1 MLTARLQ
8 ELEAECCKDL
18 EHVSFPEYSAVRGGG
33 GLADIR
39 LGGKEKEGEE
49 EEEERADTPAQER
62 ADTPAQDDTSIIL
75 EVLENLHIETAGG
88 GGKSPGKVA
97 NLLDSSSSVVGRF
110 FFS

>member
-1 MLTARLQ
+1 MLTAGLQ

-18 EHVSFPEYSAVRGGG
+18 EHVAFPEYSAVRGGG

-49 EEEERADTPAQER
+49 REEKEEEER

-88 GGKSPGKVA
+88 GGKSPGKVPS
-97 NLLDSSSSVVGRF
+97 LLDSNSVQNSVQCTLQ
-110 FFS
+110 